1 MEINMNETNRKKKFR
16 KVFRIVLIVLCSVI
30 LFLGGTISLVLHG
43 YIRKLNIVTAKSD
56 ASLER
61 ADVEENLSEKEQM
74 NSEPEETVVTQFN
87 SAPVNNE
94 ADINQEE
101 MSEEDAA
108 IAAYLQS
115 IKDNIDME
123 TAVHSNSKVWNIL
136 LIGSDSRDTGSRGR
150 SDSVI
155 LITLNK
161 EAKEITATSFLRD
174 IYLEIPGKGE
184 NRLNAAYAYGGPELL
199 MDTLELNFK
208 IKVDEYVKVDFFD
221 FIDIID
227 ALGGLTMDVS
237 KEELEVMNGYI
248 REMNTLLSQNEEEDF
263 IKEAGTYH
271 LNGKQVLAY
280 SRNRYTKNGD
290 FDRTDRQREIFQA
303 LLGKVF
309 SLNPIELNNLL
320 NTTLPQITTNIT
332 EGDILL
338 QLISIPSYT
347 EYEVN
352 QFCIPVQNS
361 FTNRRIRGM
370 EVLCIDFMDNRR
382 QLNSKL
388 YHME

>member
-1 MEINMNETNRKKKFR
+1 MNETNRKKKFR

-290 FDRTDRQREIFQA
+290 FDRTDRQRKIFQA
-303 LLGKVF
+303 LLDKVF
-309 SLNPIELNNLL
+309 SLNPMELNNLL
-320 NTTLPQITTNIT
+320 NTILPKITTNIT

-338 QLISIPSYT
+338 QLISLPSYT

-352 QFCIPVQNS
+352 QFCIPVQKS

-370 EVLCIDFMDNRR
+370 EVLCIDFADNRR